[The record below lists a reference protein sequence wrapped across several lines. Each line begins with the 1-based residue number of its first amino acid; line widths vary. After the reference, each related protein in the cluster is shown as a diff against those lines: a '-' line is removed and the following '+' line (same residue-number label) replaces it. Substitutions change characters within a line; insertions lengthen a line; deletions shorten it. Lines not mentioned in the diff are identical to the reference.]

1 MTDFVTSTSNPMS
14 LPNDTDWQDKAYAR
28 KPEESDGEI
37 DLKNAF
43 EWLLSDD
50 HTENQVKE
58 RRCDLLIWLLN
69 LELRLS
75 PYVEEPA

>member
-1 MTDFVTSTSNPMS
+1 MS